1 MIQMKWAASCIAA
14 AGRDPGE
21 RHHRARPRRH
31 RHLPRPVQLPR
42 AGAGRG
48 AGACVRGAARAR
60 VPPPGLAAGGGVG
73 AAAAPLPPPAPAPLL
88 PAPAQPALRRRHSG
102 RGPALA
108 RAPLQPQ
115 RAPAAATAM
124 GTVDGG
130 VICGGGL
137 QGEVQGYGKMQDT
150 RLLVLGLSKIFKG
163 WEEDGKQSR
172 GGMAAGKYLWMV
184 WHLHCWNFSDTD
196 YFVKYTESM
205 ISILLQ
211 IALVRSQQEMV

>member
-1 MIQMKWAASCIAA
+1 MYCSGRTRPWRASPSSPATAPPSPTATSAASPSWSRTRSWSLC
-14 AGRDPGE
+14 AGSSACSCPATRSG
-21 RHHRARPRRH
+21 RWRGRSGRSSTTTTFRPR
-31 RHLPRPVQLPR
+31 
-42 AGAGRG
+42 
-48 AGACVRGAARAR
+48 
-60 VPPPGLAAGGGVG
+60 
-73 AAAAPLPPPAPAPLL
+73 PLL
-88 PAPAQPALRRRHSG
+88 PALAPSQPALRRRHPG
-102 RGPALA
+102 RGEALA

-150 RLLVLGLSKIFKG
+150 RLLVLGSSKIFKG

>member
-1 MIQMKWAASCIAA
+1 MQRQDETLASVTIEPGHGATVTY
-14 AGRDPGE
+14 RDQCSFPELEPDAELELVCGE
-21 RHHRARPRRH
+21 QRMLVSRHQVWPLEGAEWPQQ
-31 RHLPRPVQLPR
+31 HLYH
-42 AGAGRG
+42 
-48 AGACVRGAARAR
+48 
-60 VPPPGLAAGGGVG
+60 
-73 AAAAPLPPPAPAPLL
+73 LPPPPLYCPPPPLYPLL
-88 PAPAQPALRRRHSG
+88 PAPAQPALRHRHSG

-108 RAPLQPQ
+108 RAPLQLQ
-115 RAPAAATAM
+115 SAPAAATAM

-150 RLLVLGLSKIFKG
+150 RLLVLGSSKIFKG